1 LPDLVISNRIRELR
15 FRSGE
20 MTQQQLA
27 DLVGVSRQTVVALEK
42 GRYNPSLELA
52 MRIARVFGLTVE
64 EVFRLE
70 RD

>member
-1 LPDLVISNRIRELR
+1 LPDLVIRNRIRELR